1 MGRVPT
7 GNSRVL
13 NLALQGGGAH
23 GAFTWG
29 VLDRLLEDERIDI
42 EGISGT
48 SAGAMNAAV
57 LAQGFARDG
66 KEGARK
72 ALDDF
77 WDRIASYSTFAP
89 IRRSAIDRMF
99 GNWNLDQSPG
109 NVWLDAV
116 VRLLSPYQLNPLDLN
131 PVRDILASEIDIPAV
146 RACERLKLFVCATN
160 VRSGKIRIFERTQL
174 TIDVLLA
181 SACLPHLFRAVEIDG
196 DPYWDGGYM
205 GNPAIF
211 PLINGCVSPDV
222 AIVQINPLARDGVPK
237 TSTEILNRLN
247 EISFNSSL
255 MREMRAIEFIN
266 RLLEEESLTPRA
278 ASRLKAIHVHMI
290 AGGDEMKDLGTASK
304 FNAEI
309 EFVLHL
315 KSIGRRCA
323 GAWLDANV
331 DDIGVRS
338 TINLDEI
345 FL

>member
-7 GNSRVL
+7 GNSRIL

-89 IRRSAIDRMF
+89 IRRSAIDR
-99 GNWNLDQSPG
+99 
-109 NVWLDAV
+109 
-116 VRLLSPYQLNPLDLN
+116 
-131 PVRDILASEIDIPAV
+131 ILASEIDIRAV